1 MESVNGTPFSVLS
14 VANIM
19 MSTYNLS
26 EDRIMEVK
34 KVQEDTRVV
43 IKQNDSENKLVQ
55 LTPNR

>member
-1 MESVNGTPFSVLS
+1 
-14 VANIM
+14 

-26 EDRIMEVK
+26 EDRIVEVK
-34 KVQEDTRVV
+34 KVQEDMRVV